1 MPTATTS
8 NRALRW
14 PAEGV
19 ARVPFRVFADPDIYA
34 QEQERIFRGPVWNFL
49 CLEIE
54 IPKPGDIRLA
64 AVGETP
70 IIVTRDEAGA
80 VHAMVNRC
88 AHRGA
93 LVCLKERD
101 HADAL
106 TCPYH
111 SWSYDLTGQLQ
122 SVAFR
127 RGVRGKGGMPADFD
141 PAEHRLDPL
150 RVESFCGLVFGTFSP
165 DTPPVE
171 TYLGPMTSGLV
182 RRALGRP
189 YRLLG
194 MHSQMLH
201 NNWKLYAENLRDS
214 YHASLL
220 HTFYTAFKINRLDM
234 DGGMLLSEDGRHSVS
249 YSKRASLQSGEEFN
263 GMRAAQYGSDLAGPQ
278 LLESFDEWPDGI
290 THAIQAIFPTL
301 GVQFTLNS
309 LAVRFFTP
317 RGLDET
323 ELFWM
328 YLGREDDDPARIE
341 MRALQSNLTGAAG
354 LVSLE
359 DGCINEFVQRG
370 TRGSPEAAAFVEMGG
385 RTVGSSENSRA
396 TETGV
401 RGFWQAYRALMGL

>member
-1 MPTATTS
+1 MPTEVAPS
-8 NRALRW
+8 EALRW

-34 QEQERIFRGPVWNFL
+34 QEQQRIFRGPVWNFL
-49 CLEIE
+49 CLEVE
-54 IPKPGDIRLA
+54 IPQPGDIRLA
-64 AVGETP
+64 TIGETP

-80 VHAMVNRC
+80 LHAMINRC

-101 HADAL
+101 HAEAL

-111 SWSYDLTGQLQ
+111 SWSYDLAGRLQ

-141 PAEHRLDPL
+141 PAEHRLEPL

-194 MHSQMLH
+194 MHSQILH

-234 DGGMLLSEDGRHSVS
+234 DGGMLLSDDGRHSVS
-249 YSKRASLQSGEEFN
+249 YSKRASLEPGEEFN

-278 LLESFDEWPDGI
+278 LLASFDEWPDGI

-328 YLGREDDDPARIE
+328 YLGREDDEPAQVE

-385 RTVGSSENSRA
+385 RAVGSSENSRA

-401 RGFWQAYRALMGL
+401 RGFWQAYRALMGF